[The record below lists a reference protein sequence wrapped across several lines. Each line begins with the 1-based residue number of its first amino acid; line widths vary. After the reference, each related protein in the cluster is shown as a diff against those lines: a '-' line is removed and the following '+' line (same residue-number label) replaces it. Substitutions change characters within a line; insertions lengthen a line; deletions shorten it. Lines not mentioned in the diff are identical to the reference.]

1 MNPVEN
7 AGFTERTGRGDPP
20 ERIKTMLQT
29 TGVDKSFG
37 GRKVLSG
44 IDLRLEDGH
53 IFGLL
58 GTNGAGKSTLLR
70 MIAGILAADRGSIE
84 LEGRPVFENPEVKS
98 RICYL
103 SDDPAFL
110 HAASIREM
118 GDFQKAWYPE
128 HDTERLEELCGRF
141 NLPMD
146 EKISGFSKGT
156 QKRVQVCLAL
166 ARRPEVLLCD
176 ETFDGLDPVMREAF
190 RKTISEETWDRG
202 MMTVLAGHNQQEMED
217 ICDQVGF
224 LHEGRLLTV
233 GDIDTVVHG
242 ILRVQFAAREPISD
256 EALAAFRPLRLQRQ
270 GRLCVLTVRGEEE
283 EILPRIQAMNP
294 EFIETLPL
302 SLEEVFILEME
313 EQGYAK

>member
-1 MNPVEN
+1 ML
-7 AGFTERTGRGDPP
+7 
-20 ERIKTMLQT
+20 KTIEIE
-29 TGVDKSFG
+29 KSFS
-37 GRKVLSG
+37 GRKVLKEIS
-44 IDLRLEDGH
+44 LELQEGQ

-70 MIAGILAADRGSIE
+70 LISGILRPDC
-84 LEGRPVFENPEVKS
+84 GRVLLQDQPVWEKPAVKS

-110 HAASIREM
+110 NAATIQEM
-118 GDFQKAWYPE
+118 GDFQRAWYPE
-128 HDTERLEELCGRF
+128 HDGERLKELCERF
-141 NLPMD
+141 NLPME

-166 ARRPEVLLCD
+166 ARRPKALLCD

-202 MMTVLAGHNQQEMED
+202 MITVLAGHNQQEMED
-217 ICDQVGF
+217 ICDHVGF

-233 GDIDTVVHG
+233 GDVETVVSG
-242 ILRVQFAAREPISD
+242 IFRVQFATREPLTE
-256 EALAAFRPLRLQRQ
+256 EALAGLHPLRTQQQ
-270 GRLCVLTVRGEEE
+270 GRLCVVTLRGDPQEAMA
-283 EILPRIQAMNP
+283 RIQGFAP
-294 EFIETLPL
+294 EFCEALPL
-302 SLEEVFILEME
+302 SMEEVFILEME

>member
-1 MNPVEN
+1 ML
-7 AGFTERTGRGDPP
+7 
-20 ERIKTMLQT
+20 KTTNME
-29 TGVDKSFG
+29 KSFG
-37 GRKVLSG
+37 SRRVLKEITLG
-44 IDLRLEDGH
+44 LEEGH

-70 MIAGILAADRGSIE
+70 LISGILKPDRGEIR
-84 LEGRPVFENPEVKS
+84 LEDQPVWENPPVKAQ
-98 RICYL
+98 ICYL

-110 HAASIREM
+110 NAATVREM
-118 GDFQKAWYPE
+118 GAFQRAWYPE
-128 HDTERLEELCGRF
+128 HDGTRLEELCGRF

-166 ARRPEVLLCD
+166 ARRPKVLLCD

-190 RKTISEETWDRG
+190 RKTVSEETWDRG
-202 MMTVLAGHNQQEMED
+202 MITVLAGHNQQEMED

-233 GDIDTVVHG
+233 GDVDTVVSG
-242 ILRVQFAAREPISD
+242 IVRIQFAAAEPVP
-256 EALAAFRPLRLQRQ
+256 EEKLQAMKPLRIQRQ
-270 GRLCVLTVRGEEE
+270 GRLCVLTLRGKQEE
-283 EILPRIQAMNP
+283 AMEKIRAFEP
-294 EFIETLPL
+294 EFCEALPL

-313 EQGYAK
+313 ELGYAK